1 MQMTKR
7 RKAYK
12 PKSKSIPMLVNRM
25 VHANVESIEE
35 RTMLLAFSHNVATK
49 QHYDYLLRLSN
60 FVQVA
65 YQIKPCEFLEIMQ
78 ANFIDIATRA
88 NHQHETVG
96 DYELDLITIMRL
108 RQLVNDYDVFWKR
121 QTTDLYN
128 QCAHNL
134 NAFYAERAAEEAAA

>member
-1 MQMTKR
+1 MTKR

-12 PKSKSIPMLVNRM
+12 PKSKSIPMLVNRL
-25 VHANVESIEE
+25 VHENVESIEE
-35 RTMLLAFSHNVATK
+35 RTMFMCFAHNVATK

-78 ANFIDIATRA
+78 ANFIDISTRA
-88 NHQHETVG
+88 NYQFENAG
-96 DYELDLITIMRL
+96 NYELDLITIMRL
-108 RQLVNDYDVFWKR
+108 RQLINDYDVFWKR

-134 NAFYAERAAEEAAA
+134 NVFYADRAAEKAAA